1 MPAVVK
7 SVPIHHRCCPWPWHE
22 CTDAGRSGCGGRSGD
37 VTDHS
42 HSVPTCRRR
51 RSLQQRSRRVSIGH
65 HSDAHE
71 VVHPEQGQLSGKNIT
86 IHAEFKII
94 IIIIII
100 MAGMAVFNVAGYLIE
115 ERRRWPVITASP
127 RGQCS
132 K

>member
-1 MPAVVK
+1 MILLENVNK
-7 SVPIHHRCCPWPWHE
+7 SELCDTFNINSIL
-22 CTDAGRSGCGGRSGD
+22 TNDANDISNAFCSYFTNIGQQCASTIGQA
-37 VTDHS
+37 TS
-42 HSVPTCRRR
+42 HSSNYLRGNYQNSFFLIPNTPGD
-51 RSLQQRSRRVSIGH
+51 I
-65 HSDAHE
+65 
-71 VVHPEQGQLSGKNIT
+71 
-86 IHAEFKII
+86 II